1 MTNTKHYNYENF
13 LILYPPPP
21 QLQPQYLPYPPP
33 PHRPDSFY
41 LILNS
46 HPYKY
51 IYCLFNL
58 SHVLYLIK
66 LINQKFEFIVALNAY
81 ECLRYHITTEQ
92 FRRQMW
98 SSGLK

>member
-1 MTNTKHYNYENF
+1 MKNSLSLTPPPYTPS
-13 LILYPPPP
+13 PPPP
-21 QLQPQYLPYPPP
+21 NSNLNTYPTPR
-33 PHRPDSFY
+33 PHSFY

-46 HPYKY
+46 HPYKN

-58 SHVLYLIK
+58 SHMLYLIK

-92 FRRQMW
+92 FRRQIW
-98 SSGLK
+98 RSGLK